1 MERDR
6 SERLGNGPGDRGIEF
21 DLKCNFGWKDEI
33 TIEAGEKMQKAMT
46 ASQMSLDEK
55 LELLEEMGLKLPE
68 AGDE

>member
-1 MERDR
+1 
-6 SERLGNGPGDRGIEF
+6 
-21 DLKCNFGWKDEI
+21 
-33 TIEAGEKMQKAMT
+33 MQKAMT